1 MNDPKQVI
9 SQLAK
14 RWLAAYGETLGT
26 EEIRRHLSRLLS
38 DLQKR
43 EIEQV
48 FANWSGEQLMGAI
61 DATFDL
67 DDGGGV
73 VRVKPLETGLC
84 PPAAPLEDTE
94 YLPIEDAF
102 PADEPAQEPALA
114 RGASGASLVKRR
126 GRPPGAKNKGKR

>member
-1 MNDPKQVI
+1 MNDPKVVI
-9 SQLAK
+9 GQLAK
-14 RWLAAYGETLGT
+14 RWSSQYGETLGT

-38 DLQKR
+38 ELQKR

-48 FANWSGEQLMGAI
+48 FANWSGEELLEAI
-61 DATFDL
+61 NATFDL

-73 VRVKPLETGLC
+73 VRTKPLETGLC

-102 PADEPAQEPALA
+102 PADLP
-114 RGASGASLVKRR
+114 VKRKG
-126 GRPPGAKNKGKR
+126 GRPPGSKNKGKKL